1 MTPRPPVPPQRMCT
15 CSPLI
20 AALRSIDCCTA
31 PWAGAPPPPPSVV
44 RSPPPSPPSSAL
56 FSTTRCS
63 SHGGCGSLRG
73 DMELRGGDR
82 CSCDGAAGRRLSFCG
97 SGRPPARLPAARAA
111 QCRRLRLVDML
122 VDCAAALVSRP
133 EKSAALQRVYEYAS
147 ISRLRE
153 RVWHAHALLKTP
165 NSALSNDIG
174 VVGVPVKSYRSTE
187 WVSRVSTSI
196 LFLYQRHDS
205 AGTGGHHSPH
215 ETSSV

>member
-1 MTPRPPVPPQRMCT
+1 MTARQDGGYLSAARADRPRVFRR
-15 CSPLI
+15 LGR
-20 AALRSIDCCTA
+20 LN
-31 PWAGAPPPPPSVV
+31 VV
-44 RSPPPSPPSSAL
+44 D
-56 FSTTRCS
+56 
-63 SHGGCGSLRG
+63 CGSLT
-73 DMELRGGDR
+73 
-82 CSCDGAAGRRLSFCG
+82 CSLTALQRLS
-97 SGRPPARLPAARAA
+97 AA
-111 QCRRLRLVDML
+111 
-122 VDCAAALVSRP
+122 P
-133 EKSAALQRVYEYAS
+133 KKSAALQRVYEYAS